1 MPVDNELYNRPG
13 DIWWDEDEV
22 LSMLR
27 TMLNPARF
35 GYFRQALT
43 ERLKLDLQGKATLD
57 IGCGGGILAEEFA
70 RLGCRVTGIDP
81 SEPSLATARA
91 HARQSGLEIE
101 YRQGVG
107 EQLPFEDASF
117 DLVYCCD
124 VLEHVNDLEQVIA
137 ETARVLKPGGV
148 YCFDTI
154 NRTLFSKFAAIK
166 LMQEWKATA
175 FMPPNLHV
183 WEQFIKPAELT
194 GALTRHGLEPQELKG
209 MTPERNLVS
218 LLLALRRYKRGS
230 LSFRQLCE
238 LARFKAGGNLLAS
251 YMGYARK
258 ATAQ

>member
-1 MPVDNELYNRPG
+1 MPVDNELYNRAG
-13 DIWWDEDEV
+13 DIWWDEQEV

-35 GYFRQALT
+35 GYFRQVLA
-43 ERLKLDLQGKATLD
+43 ERLMLDLQGKATLD

-107 EQLPFEDASF
+107 EQLPFEAASF

-124 VLEHVNDLEQVIA
+124 VLEHVSDLEQVIA

-154 NRTLFSKFAAIK
+154 NRTLFSKVAAIK
-166 LMQEWKATA
+166 LLQEWKTTA
-175 FMPPNLHV
+175 FLPPNLHA
-183 WEQFIKPAELT
+183 WEQFIKPAELKA
-194 GALTRHGLEPQELKG
+194 ALTRHGLKPQEMRG
-209 MTPERNLVS
+209 MTPEKNPLV
-218 LLLALRRYKRGS
+218 LLLALRRYKRGV
-230 LSFRQLCE
+230 LSFRQLSE
-238 LARFKAGGNLLAS
+238 LARFKAGGNRWAS
-251 YMGYARK
+251 YLGYALK
-258 ATAQ
+258 QE

>member
-13 DIWWDEDEV
+13 DIWWDEHEM

-35 GYFRQALT
+35 GYFRQTLT
-43 ERLKLDLQGKATLD
+43 ERLKLDLRDKQTLD
-57 IGCGGGILAEEFA
+57 IGCGGGLLAEEFA
-70 RLGCRVTGIDP
+70 RLGCQVTGIDP

-91 HARQSGLEIE
+91 HARQSGLEIA

-107 EQLPFEDASF
+107 EQLPFADASF

-175 FMPPNLHV
+175 FLPPHLHA

-194 GALTRHGLEPQELKG
+194 GALTRHGLEPQEMRG
-209 MTPERNLVS
+209 MTPERNLLV
-218 LLLALRRYKRGS
+218 LLLALRRFKRGEIPFS
-230 LSFRQLCE
+230 RLCE
-238 LARFKAGGNLLAS
+238 LARFKAGGNKLAS
-251 YMGYARK
+251 YMGYALKRG
-258 ATAQ
+258 